1 MIKRLIKKIVCLILI
16 FGICSLSNLPEGL
29 QNGTLLNFNNK
40 AYAANARNADIVFA
54 IDTTGSMHDEISNVK
69 NNISEF
75 VNILNANNINVRL
88 GLVEYKDIYEDG
100 YWSTINRGWF
110 SNASDFRKT
119 LENIIIDGGGD
130 GPESAVDA
138 LEEARRMAYQQYS
151 KKFIILV
158 TDADYK
164 EGTRFDTS
172 QKKILMVDE
181 IEMLK
186 NDNITVS
193 VIASEWYKS
202 VYTSLFTNTK
212 GIFGN
217 IQSGFSASLQSL
229 TSMINTN
236 ELPSV
241 SIISPAQNRIFGQLD
256 TAFTPSIS
264 VSDADKDT
272 LVCRYY
278 IDSEVSPRET
288 KTVSNTASTQLVNFT
303 SINMALL
310 SEGNHT
316 LKFEVS
322 DNWDNPVVKTIA
334 FKVDRYPP
342 SIGDV
347 KLEAVEGGRS
357 IIVTG
362 SASDN
367 ISGLHS
373 TPYRYSVGSTVYQS
387 WSSNASCTISSLIPN
402 TQYTVKFE
410 ARDAVG
416 NISGV
421 SKAIHTKAQAP
432 QLSLGSPAET
442 SIDVSVS
449 DSNPAATQY
458 QLMAGQSYA
467 SQDGTLTS
475 QPVWI
480 TLTGKKLT
488 VRGLAPG
495 TQYGFKIKAKNNEG
509 VETEFSQVKTGTTL
523 AYPPSGVSFARGME
537 HIGLEWSPS
546 SGALGY
552 DVEADGALVY
562 SGTAAAYTHTGLQPD
577 TSHTYRVRVRNA
589 GGTGGWSNSFR
600 ASTLPLP
607 PGVPQNI
614 TTEEAKTE
622 IRISWDPAERADAYH
637 IKADGEII
645 DIGSNISYSH
655 TGLLP
660 GTPHTYSV
668 RAVNE
673 GGSGEWSEELS
684 VETIP
689 NPPDT
694 PANIKA
700 EPTRTNVTVT
710 WLSCE
715 RAEGYEISAD
725 GDIRDAGAELS
736 FLHDGLLAN
745 SSHTYRVR
753 AWNRGGKS
761 EWSDPVEIT
770 TWPEIPAVPSNIMA
784 TSGGDFIAITWYGI
798 QWAES
803 YDIELDG
810 NGIENTAGMSYTH
823 AGLTPGTKHTYRI
836 RAKNISGEG
845 QWSRPIEMSVLPQE
859 DAGGAEPAVLINM
872 VAVVTTNSVMVSWD
886 AAARDAQYEIEVDGE
901 AIDNG
906 ESTLYNHTGLP
917 PQSFHTYRVRLKD
930 GEGKG
935 QWCAVLALSTL
946 PSPPGA
952 PSNITASSG
961 NTYIELRWDGNEGAS
976 YDVEADG
983 KIIDAGSLPEYIDE
997 ELSPGTTHT
1006 YRVRGKNA
1014 GGVTAWS
1021 AAITKSTTSP
1031 VYELE
1036 CIRDVQLDF
1045 SLLAS
1050 NVQDFSGLKFVVEY
1064 SPEDMEAVD
1073 LCRFTAAADIMPEGR
1088 IPGTSLGVK
1097 YTPGR
1102 IEFTVNESIAP
1113 GTAWSG
1119 EIATIVFR
1127 PKTDGK
1133 TSISFNMR

>member
-1 MIKRLIKKIVCLILI
+1 MVKRLVKKILCLILL
-16 FGICSLSNLPEGL
+16 FGIFSLSNLSGGL
-29 QNGTLLNFNNK
+29 KSGTFLNFTDK

-54 IDTTGSMHDEISNVK
+54 IDTTGSMGDEINNVK
-69 NNISEF
+69 NNVSEF
-75 VNILNANNINVRL
+75 VDILKDNNINVRL
-88 GLVEYKDIYEDG
+88 GLVEYKNIYHNG
-100 YWSTINRGWF
+100 YGSTVNRGWMN
-110 SNASDFRKT
+110 NANSFKSLLDAI
-119 LENIIIDGGGD
+119 NVSGGGA
-130 GPESAVDA
+130 GGESSVDA
-138 LEEARRMAYQQYS
+138 LEEARRMSYQQYS

-158 TDADYK
+158 TDEPYD

-172 QKKILMVDE
+172 SNRILMSDE
-181 IEMLK
+181 VSSLTEDGI
-186 NDNITVS
+186 IVS
-193 VIASEWYKS
+193 VITSKSYKS
-202 VYTSLFTNTK
+202 LYSNLFTATK
-212 GIFGN
+212 GIFGDIN
-217 IQSGFSASLQSL
+217 SGFSASLQSL
-229 TSMINTN
+229 ADMINTN
-236 ELPSV
+236 EAPSLSIV
-241 SIISPAQNRIFGQLD
+241 SPTQNQIFGQSN
-256 TAFTPSIS
+256 TAFVPAIS

-278 IDSEVSPRET
+278 IDSETSPRDT
-288 KTVSNTASTQLVNFT
+288 KTVYNTATIQTVTFSTL
-303 SINMALL
+303 NMGTL

-334 FKVDRYPP
+334 FKVDKYPP
-342 SIGDV
+342 SIGTV
-347 KLEAVEGGRS
+347 KLEAAEGGKS
-357 IIVTG
+357 IIAAG

-367 ISGLHS
+367 VSGLHA
-373 TPYRYSVGSTVYQS
+373 TPYRYLLGSTVYKS

-416 NISGV
+416 NISSA
-421 SKAIHTKAQAP
+421 SKTIYTKAQLP
-432 QLSLGSPAET
+432 QLSLASPTET
-442 SIDVSVS
+442 SIAVSVS

-458 QLMAGQSYA
+458 QLMAGQSYV
-467 SQDGTLTS
+467 SGDGTLTA
-475 QPVWI
+475 QPEWI

-488 VRGLAPG
+488 VRGLTPG
-495 TQYGFKIKAKNNEG
+495 TQYTFKAKARNNESA
-509 VETEFSQVKTGTTL
+509 ETAFSQVKTGTTL

-537 HIGLEWSPS
+537 HIGLEWSPA

-552 DVEADGALVY
+552 DVEADGVLAY
-562 SGTAAAYTHTGLQPD
+562 SGAAASYTHTGLQPD

-589 GGTGGWSNSFR
+589 GGTGGWSNMFR

-607 PGVPQNI
+607 PDAPQNI
-614 TTEEAKTE
+614 TAEESKTE
-622 IRISWDPAERADAYH
+622 IRISWDPVERAGAYH

-645 DIGSNISYSH
+645 DNGSNTSYVH

-660 GTPHTYSV
+660 GTTHTYSV
-668 RAVNE
+668 RGVNE

-710 WLSCE
+710 WPSCE

-736 FLHDGLLAN
+736 FLHDGLPAN

-784 TSGGDFIAITWYGI
+784 TSGSDFIAITWYSVP
-798 QWAES
+798 WAGS

-810 NGIENTAGMSYTH
+810 KDIKNTSDMSYTH
-823 AGLTPGTKHTYRI
+823 NGLAPGAKHTYRI

-845 QWSRPIEMSVLPQE
+845 QWSRPIEMSALPQE
-859 DAGGAEPAVLINM
+859 EAGGAEPAALINM
-872 VAVVTTNSVMVSWD
+872 VAVVTDSTVMVSWD
-886 AAARDAQYEIEVDGE
+886 AAARDAQYEIEVDGD
-901 AIDNG
+901 AVDNG

-946 PSPPGA
+946 PATPGA

-961 NTYIELRWDGNEGAS
+961 NTYIELRWDSEEGAS

-983 KIIDAGSLPEYIDE
+983 EIIDAGSLPEYTDE
-997 ELSPGTTHT
+997 GLSPGTTHT

-1021 AAITKSTTSP
+1021 TAITKSTTSP

-1036 CIRDVQLDF
+1036 CISGVQLDF

-1050 NVQDFSGLKFVVEY
+1050 NVQDFSGTVFVVEY
-1064 SPEDMEAVD
+1064 SPEELEVTD

-1088 IPGTSLGVK
+1088 IPGTSLSVK
-1097 YTPGR
+1097 HTPGR
-1102 IEFTVNESIAP
+1102 IEFTVNGSIAP

-1119 EIATIVFR
+1119 EIATIVFL
-1127 PKTDGK
+1127 PKIDGK
-1133 TSISFNMR
+1133 TSISFNMQ